1 MDTIRR
7 PSRAQTNQKKAQE
20 QFKKAQEEL
29 KKAGD
34 ILKKSNI
41 ISELEKHIVIALNDI
56 SIDDVIDIIEGLKQD
71 ITENLEE
78 FNDVQEDIP
87 DNTGNISDNTENISD
102 NAENIPDNAEDTS
115 EDEYT
120 EVSDIEGPIDP
131 GVCDEIVDVN
141 FSEDGQEANKQLV
154 KRLLEEQDLNFKSQ
168 CSDSQKFHY
177 ITKGSKELTIQNFS
191 KGRHQYGLL
200 TDNTRTPPSDI
211 VNNWERFGNRKSKL
225 KKYDFKGKNIEEVVK
240 MIQDILS

>member
-1 MDTIRR
+1 MDTFRK
-7 PSRAQTNQKKAQE
+7 PSRTQTNQKKALE
-20 QFKKAQEEL
+20 DFERAKEEFKKKQERLVKTTSINEL
-29 KKAGD
+29 YEYIKDHISRYNLTIEEVLD
-34 ILKKSNI
+34 II
-41 ISELEKHIVIALNDI
+41 NDI
-56 SIDDVIDIIEGLKQD
+56 KEDLEIDIND
-71 ITENLEE
+71 NLDE

-87 DNTGNISDNTENISD
+87 DNT
-102 NAENIPDNAEDTS
+102 EDDS

-131 GVCDEIVDVN
+131 GVCDEIVDVA

-154 KRLLEEQDLNFKSQ
+154 KRLLEEQDLYFKSQ
-168 CSDSQKFHY
+168 CSDNQKFHY

-225 KKYDFKGKNIEEVVK
+225 KKYDFKGKNIEEVVQ
-240 MIQDILS
+240 MIHNILD

>member
-1 MDTIRR
+1 MDTFRK
-7 PSRAQTNQKKAQE
+7 PSRAQTNQKKALE
-20 QFKKAQEEL
+20 DFERAKEEFKKKQERLVKTTSINEL
-29 KKAGD
+29 YEYIKGHISRYNLTIEEVLD
-34 ILKKSNI
+34 II
-41 ISELEKHIVIALNDI
+41 NDI
-56 SIDDVIDIIEGLKQD
+56 KEDLEIDIND
-71 ITENLEE
+71 NLDE

-87 DNTGNISDNTENISD
+87 DN
-102 NAENIPDNAEDTS
+102 AVDTS

-120 EVSDIEGPIDP
+120 EVSDIEGPIDY
-131 GVCDEIVDVN
+131 GVCDEIVDVE